1 MGPVHHSR
9 QGAPERNRPDTG
21 PVFSVVRWPRAQSIP
36 EIPTN
41 IPVANLTNM
50 RRTDHNIG
58 EPEKAESAPAGI
70 TENDP
75 TPVSGSLP
83 PPHHVPQVYQP
94 KPDGRANLAPAITRN
109 PAAAA
114 QRSSRRPIDSSA
126 KCEVAGPARPGSQRR
141 MDGLSVVYGYGAK
154 VNIFLVALQIL
165 AKPCRIW
172 TR

>member
-1 MGPVHHSR
+1 MGRVHHSR

-21 PVFSVVRWPRAQSIP
+21 PVSQLSGGRARRASRRSQPTSRW
-36 EIPTN
+36 
-41 IPVANLTNM
+41 LTKM
-50 RRTDHNIG
+50 RRTDHNIS

-75 TPVSGSLP
+75 TPVSGSLSR
-83 PPHHVPQVYQP
+83 PHHVPQVYQP
-94 KPDGRANLAPAITRN
+94 QPDGRTNLAPAITRN

-114 QRSSRRPIDSSA
+114 HRSSQRPIDSSA